1 MAVDALRARY
11 DAAGQG
17 HLFTFWPQLSESDR
31 TTLAAQLEALDIERI
46 NRIYSK
52 AVSAEQSASAAETGS
67 IEPPPQG
74 ASDKVTPRSEKEA
87 EWRATGLAAV
97 RGVRSGTRL
106 GSSAPKGCY
115 DIGLPSHK
123 SLFQYQAE
131 RIARL
136 QQVAQE
142 ETGKPVGSVVWP
154 TRRDTEQFFKTNAYF
169 GLKPDNVIFFE
180 QGTLPCL
187 TLDGKV
193 VLETKSRVAVA
204 PDGNGGLYAALRT
217 PLSPA
222 DKTRTVLSD
231 LESRKV
237 LYVHAYC
244 VDNCLVRV
252 ADPVFVGY
260 GISKQADCAA
270 KVVPKAHPTESVGV
284 VALRGGKYNVVEY
297 SEISAAQAEARDAT
311 TGELLFRAGNIANH
325 FYTTAFLRG
334 VAAFEDDLAFHIARK
349 KIPHVS
355 LSDGASIKP
364 TKPNGMK
371 LELFVFDVFP
381 HTARFAVLEVAR
393 ADEFSPLKNAPGTGA
408 DDPETSRRDLLAQ
421 HRRFL
426 EEAGATVREGVEI
439 ELSPLVSYAGEG
451 LALVKGK
458 TFTRSGVASAVEE
471 LDVLAA

>member
-97 RGVRSGTRL
+97 ARGEVGVLLMAGGQGTRL

-142 ETGKPVGSVVWP
+142 ETGKPVGSVVVPWYIMTSGP

-180 QGTLPCL
+180 QG
-187 TLDGKV
+187 V
-193 VLETKSRVAVA
+193 WIFAVA
-204 PDGNGGLYAALRT
+204 NTL
-217 PLSPA
+217 
-222 DKTRTVLSD
+222 
-231 LESRKV
+231 
-237 LYVHAYC
+237 
-244 VDNCLVRV
+244 
-252 ADPVFVGY
+252 
-260 GISKQADCAA
+260 
-270 KVVPKAHPTESVGV
+270 
-284 VALRGGKYNVVEY
+284 
-297 SEISAAQAEARDAT
+297 
-311 TGELLFRAGNIANH
+311 
-325 FYTTAFLRG
+325 
-334 VAAFEDDLAFHIARK
+334 
-349 KIPHVS
+349 
-355 LSDGASIKP
+355 
-364 TKPNGMK
+364 
-371 LELFVFDVFP
+371 
-381 HTARFAVLEVAR
+381 
-393 ADEFSPLKNAPGTGA
+393 
-408 DDPETSRRDLLAQ
+408 
-421 HRRFL
+421 
-426 EEAGATVREGVEI
+426 
-439 ELSPLVSYAGEG
+439 
-451 LALVKGK
+451 
-458 TFTRSGVASAVEE
+458 
-471 LDVLAA
+471 